1 MRSRLVIVVSVL
13 GGSLVTGGWLLKRG
27 VGEGTPSVSD
37 RARLFDEV
45 RTRIARE
52 YVDTIGD
59 ARLYRMAVDGML
71 GELHDPHTVFL
82 SPERLQRLTEV
93 TTGRYGGVGIQIEP
107 RSGTIVVVAP
117 LPGTPAERAGIQTGD
132 HIVEIEGKP
141 TIDWTAD
148 EAMRVLRGEPGT
160 VVRFIVERPGVP
172 ERMPFVITRRDIH
185 VRSVQ
190 NASIL
195 RDSVGYVDVNVFG
208 ESTVEELRD
217 AIVRLQ
223 RRGLTSLVIDLRGN
237 PGGLLDQGVAVSD
250 VFLDPGQRIVS
261 TRGRARDA
269 NRDFVDREPQRW
281 PNLPI
286 VVLID
291 SGSASASEI
300 VAGAWQDHDRAVVLG
315 TTSFGKGSAQNVYGM
330 PGGGALK
337 LTTALWYT
345 PVGRTITRP
354 LSPDSADDDAEALP
368 LLDARAA
375 DTAGRPAYRT
385 DGGRRVYG
393 GGGITPDIIVGSQT
407 APREELALQRAL
419 GDQVPRFRD
428 ALNDYVTTLRTSRRV
443 TTPAFEVTPSMREE
457 LWSRMGRRGITMDRA
472 VYDSAATL
480 VDRLLGYEIAR
491 FVFGAEAEFERAAR
505 HDPAIGAA
513 VELAAGVRSRRE
525 LLDRAAR
532 HPKSTSGATARE

>member
-1 MRSRLVIVVSVL
+1 MRSRAVIVVSVL
-13 GGSLVTGGWLLKRG
+13 SGALVTGGWLIQRG
-27 VGEGTPSVSD
+27 MGSGSPSASD

-45 RTRIARE
+45 MTRVARE
-52 YVDTIGD
+52 YVDTIGE

-71 GELHDPHTVFL
+71 DELHDPHTVFL
-82 SPERLQRLTEV
+82 SAERLQRLTEV
-93 TTGRYGGVGIQIEP
+93 TTGRYGGIGIQIEP

-141 TIDWTAD
+141 TKDWTAD

-160 VVRFIVERPGVP
+160 VVKFVVERPGVAEP
-172 ERMPFVITRRDIH
+172 MPFVITRRDIH

-190 NASIL
+190 HASIL

-208 ESTVEELRD
+208 ESTVEELRE
-217 AIVRLQ
+217 AIIGLR
-223 RRGLTSLVIDLRGN
+223 RRGMKSLVIDLRGN

-250 VFLDPGQRIVS
+250 LFLDPGQRIVS

-269 NRDFVDREPQRW
+269 NRDFVDREAQRW
-281 PNLPI
+281 PDLPL

-330 PGGGALK
+330 PDGGALK

-345 PVGRTITRP
+345 PVGRSITKP
-354 LSPDSADDDAEALP
+354 LAPDSAEEDGP
-368 LLDARAA
+368 LVPADARAA

-385 DGGRRVYG
+385 DGRRTVYG
-393 GGGITPDIIVGSQT
+393 GGGITPDIIIGSQS
-407 APREELALQRAL
+407 AARGELALQRAL

-443 TTPAFEVTPSMREE
+443 ASPQFDVTPGMREE
-457 LWSRMGRRGITMDRA
+457 LWQQMTRRGITMDRA
-472 VYDSAATL
+472 VYDSASAL

-491 FVFGAEAEFERAAR
+491 FVFGGDAEFERAAR
-505 HDPAIGAA
+505 HDPGIGAA
-513 VELAAGVRSRRE
+513 VDLAAGVRTQRE
-525 LLDRAAR
+525 LLERAAR
-532 HPKSTSGATARE
+532 HPKATPGATARE